1 MIEEVLRTLEYIQW
15 LNVVL
20 LRYFNSISVSKNGLI
35 GENPNGILNNFH
47 IFQTAMGIRQEFG
60 VFCNDCDTH
69 DGTGVR
75 DCIHVADIAC
85 GHVAAF
91 KAIES

>member
-1 MIEEVLRTLEYIQW
+1 
-15 LNVVL
+15 
-20 LRYFNSISVSKNGLI
+20 
-35 GENPNGILNNFH
+35 
-47 IFQTAMGIRQEFG
+47 MGIRQKFG

-69 DGTGVR
+69 DGTGWH
-75 DCIHVADIAC
+75 DCIHVTDIAC